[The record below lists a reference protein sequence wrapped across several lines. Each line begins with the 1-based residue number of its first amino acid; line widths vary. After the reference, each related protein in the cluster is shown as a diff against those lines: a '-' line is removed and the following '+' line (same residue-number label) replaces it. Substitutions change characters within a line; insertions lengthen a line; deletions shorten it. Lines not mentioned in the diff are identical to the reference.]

1 MTPHLSHSFHF
12 SLHDN
17 FPLVKHDTHVHTS
30 SYCFA
35 ILYFVTFNFSK
46 IILFVQIFKTSSSH
60 FDAHRYVKF
69 SILDVIQY
77 SDTFMELSFSFLFFF
92 SSSFFFL
99 VIIDR
104 EGSCYQIIEENSCL
118 TFLSWRHGIAVEGSF
133 LSRIF
138 RRCFHVRDA
147 SVQETERERKKK
159 RYWRMHPRRKW
170 LRVGV
175 WRSNLESSK
184 SFTKFPEF
192 LYVTGFTYDT
202 RSKYKPRRT
211 NLTSIVNYVCTMH
224 VLRRTSSSRG
234 MFVLQSFNF
243 SYIWIVQLE
252 EFWAIVLLQ

>member
-92 SSSFFFL
+92 SSSFFFSL
-99 VIIDR
+99 LLIGRAVVIKSSKKIRASHFYRGATESRSKARFYREFSEDVFTFATHLYRKQREREKKKILTNASKEEVITRWSLAIESRVVEKFYQVPGIPVRDR
-104 EGSCYQIIEENSCL
+104 
-118 TFLSWRHGIAVEGSF
+118 
-133 LSRIF
+133 
-138 RRCFHVRDA
+138 FHVRYTIK
-147 SVQETERERKKK
+147 V
-159 RYWRMHPRRKW
+159 
-170 LRVGV
+170 
-175 WRSNLESSK
+175 
-184 SFTKFPEF
+184 
-192 LYVTGFTYDT
+192 
-202 RSKYKPRRT
+202 
-211 NLTSIVNYVCTMH
+211 
-224 VLRRTSSSRG
+224 
-234 MFVLQSFNF
+234 
-243 SYIWIVQLE
+243 
-252 EFWAIVLLQ
+252 

>member
-77 SDTFMELSFSFLFFF
+77 LDTFVELSFSFLFFF

-138 RRCFHVRDA
+138 RRRFHVRDA

-159 RYWRMHPRRKW
+159 ILTNASKEEVITRWSLAIESRVVEKFYQVPGIPVRDRFHVRYTIK
-170 LRVGV
+170 V
-175 WRSNLESSK
+175 
-184 SFTKFPEF
+184 
-192 LYVTGFTYDT
+192 
-202 RSKYKPRRT
+202 
-211 NLTSIVNYVCTMH
+211 
-224 VLRRTSSSRG
+224 
-234 MFVLQSFNF
+234 
-243 SYIWIVQLE
+243 
-252 EFWAIVLLQ
+252 